1 MWHKCTPNCYL
12 EEDTFCRCGTVLT
25 KEDEFIFVLTM
36 ALEKK
41 TSQVCHGEF
50 TKEKIPS
57 TYFSEVKTQASWTDT
72 DLCCAIC
79 HTNILKTVLERFL
92 VCINMGKICSV
103 DTGIV
108 FNATYHTYK
117 EVSGLLSNLSAEWSW
132 QVYLYYLLLLLLF
145 LNIHCSLDGNAPANS
160 VHSELE
166 SDLNLVYKAKHVDK
180 KRLTLLH

>member
-57 TYFSEVKTQASWTDT
+57 TYFSEVKTQAS
-72 DLCCAIC
+72 
-79 HTNILKTVLERFL
+79 
-92 VCINMGKICSV
+92 
-103 DTGIV
+103 
-108 FNATYHTYK
+108 
-117 EVSGLLSNLSAEWSW
+117 
-132 QVYLYYLLLLLLF
+132 
-145 LNIHCSLDGNAPANS
+145 
-160 VHSELE
+160 
-166 SDLNLVYKAKHVDK
+166 
-180 KRLTLLH
+180 